1 MNDKKRTQKGSQIV
15 ISLFVTVTHTA
26 YLDNGTATGLTA
38 DNDKIPSES
47 WVVNNSPLEIHM
59 DYERFSRESLRN
71 SRKFYLIYQDR
82 ISESLILKFAV
93 EKSQT
98 CLGNSKSFRLFSLGL
113 II

>member
-1 MNDKKRTQKGSQIV
+1 M
-15 ISLFVTVTHTA
+15 TVTHTA

-71 SRKFYLIYQDR
+71 TRKFFMVYRDR
-82 ISESLILKFAV
+82 TPQSLIAKFAV
-93 EKSQT
+93 EKTQSMIGK
-98 CLGNSKSFRLFSLGL
+98 LKEIPFILHNKNSMV
-113 II
+113 